1 MKSYL
6 TPSIKTSPSD
16 IPATKGTKNNSEEDV
31 YLIRRVY
38 KVKPGATRK
47 AAELIHQI
55 GKRYGEAGQRSPV
68 RVYWSGS
75 TMPGPANTV
84 YMDWV
89 QEKIE
94 SPYREGHELPDMRDL
109 GQQLR
114 ELQEESYI
122 EFYEMYVE

>member
-1 MKSYL
+1 M
-6 TPSIKTSPSD
+6 
-16 IPATKGTKNNSEEDV
+16 

-55 GKRYGEAGQRSPV
+55 GKRYEEAGQRSPV
-68 RVYWSGS
+68 RVYWSGY
-75 TMPGPANTV
+75 TVPGPANTV

-94 SPYREGHELPDMRDL
+94 SPYREDNVSPHTADL
-109 GQQLR
+109 GAQLR
-114 ELQEESYI
+114 ELQEETYI
-122 EFYEMYVE
+122 EFFEMNVLP